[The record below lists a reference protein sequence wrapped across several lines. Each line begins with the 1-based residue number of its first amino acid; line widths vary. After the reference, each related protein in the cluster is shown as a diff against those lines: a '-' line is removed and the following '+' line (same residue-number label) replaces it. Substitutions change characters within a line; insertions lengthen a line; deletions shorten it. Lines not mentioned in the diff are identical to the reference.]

1 MDGGVDDGGGHG
13 GAAGLWCNLHY
24 KIFISFNIKYHHVGG
39 GDPEHEEDGAVVVD
53 VQEGHVAVL
62 APQEEEY
69 RVLVE
74 NIGSRM

>member
-1 MDGGVDDGGGHG
+1 MT
-13 GAAGLWCNLHY
+13 AAGTEAPPACGVIY
-24 KIFISFNIKYHHVGG
+24 IIVKIFISFNIKYHHVGG
-39 GDPEHEEDGAVVVD
+39 GDPVHEEDGAVVVD